1 MGKSTK
7 EKEQTHFLKILSYLK
22 TWKKGGIFIYNISI

>member
-1 MGKSTK
+1 MEKSIK

-22 TWKKGGIFIYNISI
+22 TCKKGRIFIYNISI